1 MDADVYNYWSN
12 RLCLRGNPITDDE
25 FTVVCVLESGE
36 VVEATVTK
44 EGLLPNGFGDWVGLQ
59 ERTLRVTGRALGKMT
74 PYNCEALNYLLD
86 LLIEVYKVRV

>member
-1 MDADVYNYWSN
+1 MDTDDYNYWSN

-36 VVEATVTK
+36 VVEVTVTK
-44 EGLLPNGFGDWVGLQ
+44 EGLLPNGFGDYVGLQ
-59 ERTLRVTGRALGKMT
+59 QRIIDAMGHAMGKMT
-74 PYNCEALNYLLD
+74 SYNCEALSYLLD